1 MRPILRKGG
10 RIECALERGLM
21 SSLSRIASA
30 WAIASLL
37 LITSTTVDAGS
48 AIANIDDRVNKIV
61 ERHIGSS
68 LEQVWRGAIELERLG
83 DESIGDIQLLLGHE
97 NITVRLMASKALLSL
112 GEASG
117 VRDTLISISENGDAP
132 SPQRASAVT
141 LLSEFRDPRTERT
154 LRTLAAEAKGDNL
167 LRVQVGKSLY
177 SVTRDRKLVRDLL
190 HPLLRVDDEI
200 ARTGAAIALA
210 ELGLFDGD
218 VKNVLRSIELE
229 PSRQGIVAR
238 LLLERDRLIR
248 SLEREEDAK
257 PPPASERLLE
267 AEQEILAL
275 ETALE
280 EKEQD
285 LRKLQRRRR
294 PGTTKHPLLDE
305 IMQRIRHFYVEP
317 NLVDEDQLI
326 IEAAKGMVSSLDP
339 FSSFMDVKDTKDFY
353 EGISGEYAG
362 IGAQVQKD
370 SETDTL
376 KILRPIYKGP
386 AYRAGIISEDL
397 VIEVEGVPTK
407 GRSLNEIVKGLK
419 GKPNTPV
426 TLNVFRRGWREP
438 REFVITRE
446 TIQLD
451 SVLSQMLP
459 GKLGYINLAQFGDTA
474 VREVLSALDKL
485 ELQEMRGLI
494 LDLRNNPG
502 GYLQSA
508 VTLVDEF
515 VDETSM
521 PIVSQKSESGVFD
534 DSERFATKGMRP
546 DYPVVVLVNGSSAS
560 ASEIVAGALQDFE
573 RARLIGKK
581 TFGKGSVQ
589 RLLPMTENIKKVL
602 GGESTLRL
610 TVQHYYLPSGRSIH
624 TRRDRDGKI
633 IAKGGVEPDLA
644 VEPLEL
650 PLWRIEALGRLSD
663 GKAFE
668 AWIDDNYSQNKDE
681 VVKLVEHGDGGGNTS
696 YPGFGEWFEQHA
708 GPGLTEEDARFGL
721 RRRLRR
727 LVEDERGAQFA
738 CDYSEDLQLQAAII
752 DLLGSLGT
760 EVSTIPQYINII
772 KDKPEE
778 KPESL

>member
-1 MRPILRKGG
+1 
-10 RIECALERGLM
+10 M
-21 SSLSRIASA
+21 SSLSRSARASVMA
-30 WAIASLL
+30 LLLLGTSSLL
-37 LITSTTVDAGS
+37 DAGS
-48 AIANIDDRVNKIV
+48 VVKRYDDRVNKIV
-61 ERHIGSS
+61 ERHIGTS
-68 LEQVWRGAIELERLG
+68 LEEVWRGAIELERLG
-83 DESIGDIQLLLGHE
+83 EESIGDIQLLLGHE
-97 NITVRLMASKALLSL
+97 NSMVRLMASKALLSI

-117 VRDTLISISENGDAP
+117 VRDTLISICENGDAP
-132 SPQRASAVT
+132 SVHRASAVT

-154 LRTLAAEAKGDNL
+154 LRTLASTEAKGDSL
-167 LRVQVGKSLY
+167 LRVEVGKSLY
-177 SVTRDRKLVRDLL
+177 SVTRDRKLARELL
-190 HPLLRVDDEI
+190 HPLLGVDDEI

-218 VKNVLRSIELE
+218 VKRVLRSIELE

-238 LLLERDRLIR
+238 LLLERDRLLR

-257 PPPASERLLE
+257 PPPTSERLLE
-267 AEQEILAL
+267 AEKEILAL
-275 ETALE
+275 ETALK

-285 LRKLQRRRR
+285 LKKSQRRRR
-294 PGTTKHPLLDE
+294 QAGTKNPLLDE
-305 IMQRIRHFYVEP
+305 ILQRIRHFYVEP
-317 NLVDEDQLI
+317 NLVDDDQLI
-326 IEAAKGMVSSLDP
+326 IEAAKGMVRSLDP

-370 SETDTL
+370 PETDTL

-407 GRSLNEIVKGLK
+407 GRSLDEIVKGLK
-419 GKPNTPV
+419 GKPSTPV

-438 REFVITRE
+438 KEFVITRE

-451 SVLSQMLP
+451 SVLYQMLP
-459 GKLGYINLAQFGDTA
+459 GNLGYINLIQFGDTA
-474 VREVLSALDKL
+474 VREVVSALDDL
-485 ELQEMRGLI
+485 ESQEMRGLI

-508 VTLVDEF
+508 VQLVDEF

-546 DYPVVVLVNGSSAS
+546 DYPVVILVNGSSAS
-560 ASEIVAGALQDFE
+560 ASEIVSGALQDFK

-589 RLLPMTENIKKVL
+589 RLLPMTENIKKLL

-633 IAKGGVEPDLA
+633 TAKGGIEPDLE

-650 PLWRIEALGRLSD
+650 PLWRIEAIGRLSD
-663 GKAFE
+663 KNAFE
-668 AWIDDNYSQNKDE
+668 EWIDSNFSDNKEAVSS
-681 VVKLVEHGDGGGNTS
+681 LVENGDTGIT
-696 YPGFGEWFEQHA
+696 YPGFDEWFEKHA

-721 RRRLRR
+721 RNRLRR
-727 LVEDERGAQFA
+727 MVEDERGAQFA
-738 CDYSEDLQLQAAII
+738 CDYSEDLQLQAAIL

-760 EVSTIPQYINII
+760 EVSTIPQYNNII
-772 KDKPEE
+772 KAKPEE
-778 KPESL
+778 KPEDGDGATEPEFIISAMYHSLH